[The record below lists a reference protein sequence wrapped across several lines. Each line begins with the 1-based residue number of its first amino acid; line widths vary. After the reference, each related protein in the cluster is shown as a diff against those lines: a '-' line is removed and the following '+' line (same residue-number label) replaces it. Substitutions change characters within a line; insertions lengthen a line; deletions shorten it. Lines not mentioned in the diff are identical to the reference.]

1 MYIKGSLNHLFATRP
16 PTPAPL
22 GSVYIGSVIYQL
34 LIGKSTDQVFGP
46 NSFCNMEPALKVINC
61 CIYPLR

>member
-22 GSVYIGSVIYQL
+22 GNVYIGSVIYQL

-46 NSFCNMEPALKVINC
+46 NSLSVTWSQ
-61 CIYPLR
+61 L